1 MGIESFAGLTSKD
14 NISQLVNSDINKIVN
29 MPAPDHDMWR
39 VEMLKELIEVKW
51 GNGTIDNLEENEIN
65 AIIEELC
72 IT

>member
-1 MGIESFAGLTSKD
+1 
-14 NISQLVNSDINKIVN
+14 
-29 MPAPDHDMWR
+29 MPVPDHEIWR

-51 GNGTIDNLEENEIN
+51 GDVTIDNLEENEIN